1 MVTPSNGLKKAIP
14 LNWFKRQLRD
24 MGKDSDF
31 IKELR
36 TDWNSKVVGKLKFD
50 LFVCAGDRDEF
61 VPSSSSLTPFDEKV
75 RFVVNGNH
83 LQIVK
88 PNNVDSISY
97 RLVRDNI
104 LGNIEDNYPYNI
116 GNVLSELSQ
125 FESVIEKF
133 KNKES
138 QLDEISI
145 VSYALALDTL
155 GFRDKAVDIL
165 TKYHKERTDVLGT
178 LAGRHKRI
186 WLNEGLEIHAKKAY
200 EIYTQAF
207 DMSKANDI
215 KGQMY
220 YHKINQAFLE
230 KIYFNDENNAKKSAE
245 EAKRIC
251 SGLKLNIWE
260 AATIGEANLHVD
272 PDNAFEYYKEV
283 TQKKIKPWQILSM
296 YNQADILCDAYGL
309 DNISEKLYT
318 LFTGIAI

>member
-220 YHKINQAFLE
+220 DHKINQAFLE
-230 KIYFNDENNAKKSAE
+230 KIYFFALFS
-245 EAKRIC
+245 
-251 SGLKLNIWE
+251 SLK
-260 AATIGEANLHVD
+260 
-272 PDNAFEYYKEV
+272 
-283 TQKKIKPWQILSM
+283 
-296 YNQADILCDAYGL
+296 
-309 DNISEKLYT
+309 
-318 LFTGIAI
+318 